1 MKSQSILRSV
11 ALFAALA
18 LAIPCIRK
26 PVTKTITIAN
36 PAKVGKYDLKA
47 GEYRLMIDG
56 NKATIQQGKRMVA
69 ETEGRWEDRDTKAY
83 CGLHRDQRRRTSA
96 RSALLRAE
104 ASLRHQRVITRT

>member
-11 ALFAALA
+11 ALLALLA
-18 LAIPCIRK
+18 LAIPSFGK
-26 PVTKTITIAN
+26 PVAKTITIFN

-69 ETEGRWEDRDTKAY
+69 ETEGRWEDRDSKASSDSIVIDD
-83 CGLHRDQRRRTSA
+83 GGQVREVRFSGQK
-96 RSALLRAE
+96 
-104 ASLRHQRVITRT
+104 RVFVIGQ